1 MRFCHLFVLLLTP
14 VLAAGQSLAGVID
27 IHAHSGPDSIP
38 RQIDALDLAKLA
50 KARGMRGLVLK
61 NHYESTAALAYV
73 VPKEVPGI
81 EVFGGIDLNL
91 SVGGMNPAA
100 VQRMAMMKGGF
111 GRFVWMASFDSEKQ
125 VRYSKENRPFVSVSK
140 NGELLPEVKQ
150 VISVIAKNNLVM
162 ATGHSTPAED
172 LLLIRE
178 ALKQG
183 VKHIVVTHAMI
194 APIHMKE
201 AQMQEAAKLG
211 AYVEFVYN
219 GLIGPY
225 KEFTFADY
233 AKAIRAIGTEHAILS
248 SDLGQVQN
256 PLHPDGWVAYFA
268 GLKQEG
274 FSESELRRMS
284 GTNPADLLDMHD

>member
-1 MRFCHLFVLLLTP
+1 MNAQRGPQDLGGL
-14 VLAAGQSLAGVID
+14 ID
-27 IHAHSGPDSIP
+27 IHAHSGPDSLP
-38 RQIDALDLAKLA
+38 RHIDAIDLARLGVA
-50 KARGMRGLVLK
+50 HGMRGIVLK

-73 VPKEVPGI
+73 VRKVVPGI

-100 VQRMAMMKGGF
+100 VERMAMMAGGY
-111 GRFVWMASFDSEKQ
+111 GRIVWMCSFDSEAQ
-125 VRYSKENRPFVSVSK
+125 VRYSKENRPFVPISK
-140 NGELLPEVKQ
+140 NGDLLPEVKQ
-150 VISVIAKNNLVM
+150 VIGVIAKHNLIL

-178 ALKQG
+178 GRKQG

-194 APIHMKE
+194 APIHMQIPE
-201 AQMQEAAKLG
+201 MLEAAKLG

-225 KEFTFADY
+225 KEFEFADY
-233 AKAIRAIGTEHAILS
+233 ARAIRAIGADHAILA

-256 PLHPDGWVAYFA
+256 PVHTDGWLAYLA
-268 GLKQEG
+268 GMKKEG
-274 FSESELRRMS
+274 FSDAEIHRM
-284 GTNPADLLDMHD
+284 TMENPAALLELQPQGVTR